1 MDSSSPYSRLFTI
14 NEANTLLP
22 IVRPTIERIL
32 EIIRRLRAK
41 SEIVIRAQRL
51 ERRVV
56 TAVFVDV
63 VGSTRLAEQ
72 IDPETPNLMR
82 RLQQNDEIA
91 ALIKQINDAVNEIQQ
106 HGCVCK
112 GVEQGLLDFPCLL
125 GEEIVFLCWQ
135 YGEAE
140 IAYWHRIE
148 DGFAGR
154 RPLLDPTVTGSSGG
168 GPLH

>member
-1 MDSSSPYSRLFTI
+1 MDASSPYSRLFTI
-14 NEANTLLP
+14 NEANALLP
-22 IVRPTIERIL
+22 IVRPTIERLL
-32 EIIRRLRAK
+32 EIIRRLRVQ
-41 SEIVIRAQRL
+41 SEIVIR
-51 ERRVV
+51 
-56 TAVFVDV
+56 
-63 VGSTRLAEQ
+63 AEQ

-91 ALIKQINDAVNEIQQ
+91 DVIKQINHTVDEIQQ

-135 YGEAE
+135 YGEPE
-140 IAYWHRIE
+140 ITYWHKIE

-154 RPLLDPTVTGSSGG
+154 RPLLDSTDTGSSGG
-168 GPLH
+168 RAVH

>member
-14 NEANTLLP
+14 NEANSLLP
-22 IVRPTIERIL
+22 VVRPTIERIL
-32 EIIRRLRAK
+32 ESIRRLRVQ
-41 SEIVIRAQRL
+41 SEIVIR
-51 ERRVV
+51 
-56 TAVFVDV
+56 
-63 VGSTRLAEQ
+63 AEQ

-82 RLQQNDEIA
+82 RLQQNGEIA
-91 ALIKQINDAVNEIQQ
+91 DLIKQINDAVNEIQQ
-106 HGCVCK
+106 YGCVCK

-135 YGEAE
+135 YGEPE
-140 IAYWHRIE
+140 IAYWHKIE

-168 GPLH
+168 GAVH